1 MPLFLL
7 TWPAEHQAFCR
18 TLRLR
23 SLLCFQGFMTPAFND
38 CFESL
43 SFSLWCVWKKL
54 NEKPAA
60 QSCFDLRLFDLVF
73 KALPSTDHL
82 QLVTLLLLII
92 ILSPSGFLLCPKH
105 CVLFRTNNVTW
116 QRATAPTLFSSGRQH
131 RAESHTCAG
140 GDHVDKWAD
149 VSWPVWAH
157 VPTQESNTVPGSN
170 QYLDFSCSEVC
181 VCTGKASRGQ
191 AAGHTWTLPPW
202 LLGRSQRTPQLCGAS
217 DCSSQHLLVLNKVA
231 F

>member
-23 SLLCFQGFMTPAFND
+23 SLLCCQGFMTPAFND
-38 CFESL
+38 YFESR

-73 KALPSTDHL
+73 KALLSTDHL

-105 CVLFRTNNVTW
+105 RVLFRTNNVTW
-116 QRATAPTLFSSGRQH
+116 QRATAPTLFSPGFHH
-131 RAESHTCAG
+131 RAEGCTCAG
-140 GDHVDKWAD
+140 GDHVAKWRGWCMIALVGPLLQC
-149 VSWPVWAH
+149 VSLCPSTRVKHCAWEQPI
-157 VPTQESNTVPGSN
+157 PG
-170 QYLDFSCSEVC
+170 FF
-181 VCTGKASRGQ
+181 
-191 AAGHTWTLPPW
+191 
-202 LLGRSQRTPQLCGAS
+202 LLGSACMHG
-217 DCSSQHLLVLNKVA
+217 
-231 F
+231 